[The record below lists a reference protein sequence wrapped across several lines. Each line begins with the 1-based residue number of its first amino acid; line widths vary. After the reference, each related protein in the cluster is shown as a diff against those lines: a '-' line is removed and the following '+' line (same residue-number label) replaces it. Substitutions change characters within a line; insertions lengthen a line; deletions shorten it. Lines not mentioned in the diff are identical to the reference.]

1 MREGPLLLAGEL
13 SLVVLLPE
21 ATEDSLDG
29 LPRVVVLAGS
39 VGVDSTDNMP
49 RLAIWA
55 WSGNP

>member
-1 MREGPLLLAGEL
+1 MRECPLLLAGEL

-21 ATEDSLDG
+21 AAEDGLDG

-49 RLAIWA
+49 RLAIWT